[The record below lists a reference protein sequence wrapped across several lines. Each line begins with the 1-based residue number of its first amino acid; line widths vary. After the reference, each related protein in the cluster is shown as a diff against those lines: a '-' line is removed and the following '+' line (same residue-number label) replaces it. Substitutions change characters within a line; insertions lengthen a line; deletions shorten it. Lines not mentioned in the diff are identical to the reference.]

1 MKNVLLIA
9 LSSLFMLS
17 CNNGTKTK
25 DTANEQASSHNH
37 DSTSQSNALKIA
49 LDGGTKWIVN
59 EEMKPFVLAGEDLV
73 KHYQSENNTD
83 YKSLAEKLKL
93 QNNGLIKSCT
103 MSGKSHD
110 ELHKWLHPHLELVTK
125 LEKAENEKD
134 SNAIISQLLES
145 YKTYHEYFQ

>member
-1 MKNVLLIA
+1 
-9 LSSLFMLS
+9 
-17 CNNGTKTK
+17 
-25 DTANEQASSHNH
+25 
-37 DSTSQSNALKIA
+37 
-49 LDGGTKWIVN
+49 
-59 EEMKPFVLAGEDLV
+59 
-73 KHYQSENNTD
+73 
-83 YKSLAEKLKL
+83 
-93 QNNGLIKSCT
+93 